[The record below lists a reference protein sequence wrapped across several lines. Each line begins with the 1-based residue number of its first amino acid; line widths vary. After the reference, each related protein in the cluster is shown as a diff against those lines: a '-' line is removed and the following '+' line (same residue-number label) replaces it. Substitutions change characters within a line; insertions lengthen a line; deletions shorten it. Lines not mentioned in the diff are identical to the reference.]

1 MKPIKSISG
10 NCYMTAKPSLKSN
23 SENDVS
29 VILKCCHRS
38 TGACSNGY
46 SASKIICLQNV
57 KDLVLSHCFQC
68 CLIFFNF
75 MKIESNKAVSRIWNK
90 KQKTVISKFAV
101 FPYRS
106 VGNDQKEGPLHYSWT
121 DSERQDPAALS
132 CSVKGKPRSRT
143 LALSTA
149 HPKVMVLFSLAPST
163 DTSFRS
169 FPRMF
174 SLHGT
179 VASVGTFFFLL
190 QV

>member
-1 MKPIKSISG
+1 MTLPLATHLVTQIFWTKTAGIQLSLKKEKEKYMKPIKSISG

-106 VGNDQKEGPLHYSWT
+106 VGNDQKEGPLHYS
-121 DSERQDPAALS
+121 
-132 CSVKGKPRSRT
+132 
-143 LALSTA
+143 
-149 HPKVMVLFSLAPST
+149 
-163 DTSFRS
+163 
-169 FPRMF
+169 
-174 SLHGT
+174 
-179 VASVGTFFFLL
+179 
-190 QV
+190 